1 MHTALWKLFGL
12 RMRGSARAIF
22 SRLKTPRGA
31 ALGVFTLLVIGM
43 MLGPNL
49 IMVLVLGHAGA
60 PIRADW
66 LRDAV
71 PPGMLLFVVLNIV
84 SSIGERA
91 LYFTPSEVDF
101 LFPGPFSR
109 RELLLYKILGSVT
122 AAIYFGLFFPVMVLR
137 NIHSWP
143 AASAGFF
150 LASLMISSLTLCAQL
165 VGQTIT
171 EHAFTRARR
180 LLFWGVFAA
189 AAAVLGQA
197 AAGGIDETTLLR
209 ARHSPAAEIILAPF
223 AVFAKVI
230 TAERL
235 FSDALGWAALAAA
248 MVIGVF
254 ALTVRLDANYLET
267 AARVSQQLQ
276 ERRRRMT
283 SEGIFASRLGEV
295 RHSRLPRPRWWGGA
309 GPLVWRQVIQAL
321 RGSRGAMIA
330 VAIMVVA
337 LGTPLFFATRAS
349 HETAKILPHM
359 IIGLAAYVT
368 FFFSAQAPLGFRTDY
383 ERMDLLKMLP
393 IRPLA
398 MAFGQTLVVATV
410 LTLLQ
415 WLVFAAT
422 ALAVPGAAGEM
433 LAAGL
438 FAAPYN
444 WIICGTENLLF
455 LFYPS
460 PMVPTGSEG
469 FLKMGRVMLF
479 MLAKFLALGACTAA
493 TAIPTAIVF
502 LMTQSV
508 PAACVVAWIF
518 MACFAVGVLLL
529 IAWAFPRCEVNVVVT
544 D

>member
-12 RMRGSARAIF
+12 RIRGSFRSIF
-22 SRLKTPRGA
+22 TRLKTPRGA

-49 IMVLVLGHAGA
+49 VVALALGRAGA
-60 PIRADW
+60 PPGAEW
-66 LRDAV
+66 LRDIV
-71 PPGMLLFVVLNIV
+71 PPGMLLFVLLNIV

-109 RELLLYKILGSVT
+109 RELLVYKILGSVT
-122 AAIYFGLFFPVMVLR
+122 AALYFGLFFPVFTLR
-137 NIHSWP
+137 FIHSWP
-143 AASAGFF
+143 AASVGFF

-165 VGQTIT
+165 VGQTVS

-180 LLFWGVFAA
+180 LLFWVVFAA
-189 AAAVLGQA
+189 AAVVLSQA
-197 AAGGIDETTLLR
+197 AAGGIDATTLER
-209 ARHSPAAEIILAPF
+209 ARHTPAAEIVLAPF
-223 AVFAKVI
+223 AVFAKLI
-230 TAERL
+230 AAERL
-235 FSDALGWAALAAA
+235 LPDALGWAALAAA
-248 MVIGVF
+248 MVAGVY
-254 ALTVRLDANYLET
+254 ALAVRLDANYMET
-267 AARVSQQLQ
+267 AARVSQQIQ
-276 ERRRRMT
+276 ERKRRMT
-283 SEGIFASRLGEV
+283 SEGIFAPRLGEV
-295 RHSRLPRPRWWGGA
+295 RHSRLPGPRWWGGA

-321 RGSRGAMIA
+321 RGSRGAMIM
-330 VAIMVVA
+330 VAIMLVA
-337 LGTPLFFATRAS
+337 MGTPLFFAARRGHDTS
-349 HETAKILPHM
+349 MILPHM
-359 IIGLAAYVT
+359 LIGLAAYAT

-415 WLVFAAT
+415 WLVFGAT

-438 FAAPYN
+438 FAVPYN

-460 PMVPTGSEG
+460 PLVPTGSEG

-479 MLAKFLALGACTAA
+479 LMAKFLVLAA
-493 TAIPTAIVF
+493 SAAVAAIPTAIVF
-502 LMTQSV
+502 FVTRSV

-518 MACFAVGVLLL
+518 LGLLAVGMLAL
-529 IAWAFPRCEVNVVVT
+529 IAWAFQRCEVNVAAS